1 MCIVHCALSNLMP
14 IHLDI
19 VTIERIVVSEEVD
32 YVSAPAVDGVVGI
45 LPKHQPMLTALT
57 IGELR
62 YKKGSEETAFAIG
75 GGFMEVRPDKVTV
88 LADAA
93 ESADEIDEARAEAAR
108 KRAQELMS
116 QKVETSSTAV
126 QAVLLEQSIRRA
138 ELRLKV
144 ARKRRSGTHE

>member
-1 MCIVHCALSNLMP
+1 MP

-19 VTIERIVVSEEVD
+19 VTIERVVVSEEVD
-32 YVSAPAVDGVVGI
+32 YVSAPALDGVVGI
-45 LPKHQPMLTALT
+45 LPKHQPMLTALQ

-62 YKKGSEETAFAIG
+62 YKKGNQETAFAIG
-75 GGFMEVRPDKVTV
+75 GGFMEVRPDHVTV

-108 KRAQELMS
+108 KRAQELMA
-116 QKVETSSTAV
+116 QKTEGSSDAV
-126 QAVLLEQSIRRA
+126 QAILLEQTMRRA

-144 ARKRRSGTHE
+144 ARKRHSGTHE